1 MIDEKMMFKIQIII
15 HIYNGKVCECC
26 SQTSKQ
32 VNIVVT
38 RMRGPSG
45 PEILVHDIKIKGK
58 VIFKS

>member
-15 HIYNGKVCECC
+15 HIYNGKVCECW

-45 PEILVHDIKIKGK
+45 PEILVKNISVRVGK
-58 VIFKS
+58 TI